1 LRGRQ
6 NLPDLTKTEDLMEET
21 TEELPRVLQLLWG
34 VEGPS
39 RPGPKP
45 GLSIAAIGAAA
56 VKVADEA
63 GLGAVSMSK
72 VAAELGFTTMSLYRY
87 VSSKDELYV
96 VMVEEAFGKPEP
108 MNVAATGWRERITAW
123 ATAIR
128 DAIHRHPWLLQVPL
142 FEPPLSPKQLDW
154 MEQGLRAFDG
164 TPLTGQDRLSSMV
177 LVNIYVRGVTQVTM
191 NVFANAQATEVTEVT
206 EQQADQIYA
215 RRLALLADPER
226 FPSIA
231 STVLSGTFTEDSD
244 FGNDEFQF
252 GLRTVL
258 DGIESLVH
266 RRTPTP

>member
-1 LRGRQ
+1 
-6 NLPDLTKTEDLMEET
+6 MEET
-21 TEELPRVLQLLWG
+21 AAELPRVLQLLWG
-34 VEGPS
+34 VDS
-39 RPGPKP
+39 LARPGPKP
-45 GLSIAAIGAAA
+45 GLSIAGIGAAA
-56 VKVADEA
+56 VKIADEA
-63 GLGAVSMSK
+63 GLGAVSMSR

-87 VSSKDELYV
+87 VSSKNDLYV

-108 MNVAATGWRERITAW
+108 VDLARTGWRERITAW

-154 MEQGLRAFDG
+154 MEQGLSAFEG

-191 NVFANAQATEVTEVT
+191 SVFVNNQADQTDQEP
-206 EQQADQIYA
+206 DQIYA

-258 DGIESLVH
+258 DGIESLIH